1 MLCCRRERHEI
12 ALAPSPDLDA
22 VPRMPR
28 RSAQLMVQ
36 AGAVR
41 GFVDLHCHWIA
52 GIDDGAPTPDEGV
65 AMLRALKGAGFDF
78 VMATPHMRPAMFDN
92 GKNDLTRAF
101 EAMAGPLS
109 EPGLPEVGLSSE
121 HYFDDVVF
129 QRMMTGEALPYPGG
143 KAVLVEFP
151 TDAFPARIAER
162 FFDLRVRGLRPV
174 LAHPERYRP
183 VWKDTTILDQL
194 LDGGAVLLLDVAAL
208 VGKYGRATER
218 AAREL
223 LEEGYYEAAC
233 SDAHRAADVDDVA
246 RGIER
251 LNELEGS
258 EEVEYL
264 LRDGPLAILKGT
276 VES

>member
-1 MLCCRRERHEI
+1 
-12 ALAPSPDLDA
+12 
-22 VPRMPR
+22 MPAG
-28 RSAQLMVQ
+28 SAQLMVQ

-52 GIDDGAPTPDEGV
+52 GIDDGAPTPDEGL
-65 AMLRALKGAGFDF
+65 AMLRALRGAGFEF
-78 VMATPHMRPAMFDN
+78 VMATPHMRPGMFDN
-92 GKNDLTRAF
+92 RKEDLKRSF
-101 EAMAGPLS
+101 EAMAAVLS

-121 HYFDDVVF
+121 HYLDALVF
-129 QRMMTGEALPYPGG
+129 ERIVAGEGLPYPGE

-151 TDAFPARIAER
+151 TDAFPARVADR

-183 VWKDTTILDQL
+183 VWKDVGVLDQL
-194 LDGGAVLLLDVAAL
+194 VDGGCVLLLDVAAL

-223 LEEGYYEAAC
+223 LEAGYYEAAC
-233 SDAHRAADVDDVA
+233 SDAHRAEDVDSVA

-251 LNELEGS
+251 LKALEGP
-258 EEVEYL
+258 EETEYL
-264 LRDGPLAILKGT
+264 LRGGPLAILMGT